1 MPQIETAAPP
11 APHPG
16 ASLLAGK
23 VAIITGSAMGLG
35 KAMARV
41 FVREGAKVLGA
52 DFDPS
57 NAAALADIGPDCVP
71 FHADIRKE
79 ADVLAM
85 FAKATKLF
93 GKVDILVNNAGT
105 IATGGDTHL
114 SLSNYEEFTQTNFLG
129 AVLCTRIAVDSMLP
143 QGGGVIINVSS
154 VGSLN
159 CEDRA
164 PIVYS
169 AAKAA
174 VNSLT
179 KAIAVKYGAQG
190 IRANVLAPGF
200 THSEKTLQGSR
211 EVIAPMEEKSA
222 FGRAGDGEEQAQ
234 VAVFLA
240 SDRSS
245 YVNGVVLPVDGGC
258 SARMA

>member
-1 MPQIETAAPP
+1 MAIA
-11 APHPG
+11 HPG
-16 ASLLAGK
+16 AGLLAGK
-23 VAIITGSAMGLG
+23 CVIITGTAMGLG

-41 FVREGAKVLGA
+41 FVREGAKVLAA

-57 NAAALADIGPDCVP
+57 NAASLADIGPDCVP
-71 FHADIRKE
+71 FHADISKE
-79 ADVLAM
+79 ADVIAM
-85 FAKATKLF
+85 FAKAVELF
-93 GKVDILVNNAGT
+93 GRVDVLVNNAGT
-105 IATGGDTHL
+105 IFTTGDTSL
-114 SLSNYEEFTQTNFLG
+114 SLENYETFTSTNFLG
-129 AVLCTRIAVDSMLP
+129 AVLCTRLAVETMIP
-143 QGGGVIINVSS
+143 QGGGSIINVSS

-159 CEDRA
+159 TEDRA
-164 PIVYS
+164 PKVYS

-179 KAIAVKYGAQG
+179 KSIAVKYGAQG

-200 THSEKTLQGSR
+200 THSEKTLAASR
-211 EVIAPMEEKSA
+211 EIIAPMEQKSSL
-222 FGRAGDGEEQAQ
+222 GRAGDAEEQAQ

-245 YVNGVVLPVDGGC
+245 YVNGVVLPVDGGW